1 MSKIYSLLIA
11 LLLISL
17 AGYTQGTESFT
28 NAPATGSTY
37 TAITWTGDNGL
48 TWNAV
53 GRTDGGGNITG
64 FNGTHIIMRNTTGII
79 SCDNI
84 PNGIGTISFKYAL
97 ANTGSA
103 TFGVFINNTQYG
115 TTVTATSNAS
125 TDYSLP
131 INVSGTFKLEIRQ
144 LSAANTNRLGIDDI
158 SWTGNGVPCTEPTA
172 QPEDLNLSITPTT
185 ISGDFTPVTPAADAY
200 FVVRSQ
206 SPTLSANPVDGV
218 SYTAGQ
224 AFGGGTVVGYVTAA
238 NFNDIN
244 LTASTTY
251 YYYIFALNND
261 CGAGNNYVNTNPLT
275 GVATTSPLAACTAP
289 SAAPTAGS
297 FTFTNTNTSISGGFS
312 AVAGANRYLVVVST
326 SPTPLTVPQNGVTYA
341 AGTSWGAGQT
351 VVSFSNSTTFLAT
364 GLAQNTTYYFFV
376 YSANSEC
383 TGQPFYNTTNVTVNT
398 TTTNNATG
406 IPVGF
411 YNSANSLTCQPL
423 KTALKNIS
431 GNGYTNIGYDG
442 VYTAY
447 QYTDIHRNDANT
459 ANIIWDIYSD
469 NPTGAEAYTYTFG
482 TNACGNYDSEGDCY
496 NREHSTPKSWFND
509 ASPMFSDI
517 QHLYPTDGWVNGKRS
532 NFPYGEVT
540 NASFT
545 STNGSKLGTG
555 NNFGYTGTVFEP
567 INAYKGDLARTSLYM
582 ATRYEDEIISQNW
595 SGNTEASPLF
605 LSTSDEPDVAKR
617 RLQIYDL
624 WYLKLVFKWI
634 NQDPVSQ
641 KEIDRNNAI
650 YYQSGQHNRNPYV
663 DHPEYAALVF
673 QCTGVVP
680 VTITNFTA
688 VKNNET
694 ALLKWYAT
702 YETNFKKYEVER
714 STDGISFNK
723 IGEVAGQNLAN
734 YSFTDN
740 NLPSTVSAYYRLK
753 MIDIDGKFGYSKI
766 AVVKLNNNFSNALVY
781 PNPTVGNLTIKLLQ
795 TLSARSTLVVTDIS
809 GRVVMQRSVA
819 VGDINIPLDVK
830 GLASGRYFIKISNSS
845 QVINESFVVIK

>member
-1 MSKIYSLLIA
+1 MLKIYT
-11 LLLISL
+11 LLISAIL
-17 AGYTQGTESFT
+17 LSHVTKAQGTESFT

-64 FNGTHIIMRNTTGII
+64 FTGTHIIMRNTTGIV

-200 FVVRSQ
+200 FVVRSLA
-206 SPTLSANPVDGV
+206 PTLSANPVDGV

-238 NFNDIN
+238 NFNDVN

-251 YYYIFALNND
+251 YYYIFAVNND

-275 GVATTSPLAACTAP
+275 GVATTSPLAACTTPP
-289 SAAPTAGS
+289 SAPPSTPIS
-297 FTFTNTNTSISGGFS
+297 NSTSNTSISVNFTPAS
-312 AVAGANRYLVVVST
+312 GANSYLVVYT
-326 SPTPLTVPQNGVTYA
+326 IGTNLNATPVNGTVYTP
-341 AGTSWGAGQT
+341 GQT
-351 VVSFSNSTTFLAT
+351 FGNGIVASVGANTSFAVY
-364 GLAQNTTYYFFV
+364 GLTQNTIYYFYYF
-376 YSANSEC
+376 SANTEC
-383 TGQPFYNTTNVTVNT
+383 SGQPFYNTVPMFNADT
-398 TTTNNATG
+398 TSNNSTG
-406 IPVGF
+406 IPAGF
-411 YNSANSLTCQPL
+411 YNSAASLSCQPL
-423 KTALKNIS
+423 KTALKTIS
-431 GNGYTNIGYDG
+431 GNGYVNISYDG
-442 VYTAY
+442 VYQAY
-447 QYTDIHRNDANT
+447 QFTDIHRNDANT

-482 TNACGNYDSEGDCY
+482 TNACGQYDSEGDCY

-680 VTITNFTA
+680 VTITDFTA

-702 YETNFKKYEVER
+702 YETNFRKYEVER
-714 STDGISFNK
+714 STDGIAFNK

-740 NLPSTVSAYYRLK
+740 NLPSTASAYYRLK
-753 MIDIDGKFGYSKI
+753 MIDIDGSFQYSRI
-766 AVVKLNNNFSNALVY
+766 AAVKLNNNLSNALVY
-781 PNPTVGNLTIKLLQ
+781 PNPTVGNLTIKLMQ
-795 TLSARSTLVVTDIS
+795 TLAARSTLVVTDIS

-830 GLASGRYFIKISNSS
+830 GLASGRYFIKISNNS